1 MVTRRRR
8 ASTARHSERAKQA
21 EQAEQRL
28 AELGLALPAP
38 PQPVASYLPAVQSGR
53 LLFVSGML
61 PFQQGAV
68 LYPGRLGE
76 GVTVEEG
83 AAAARQAVLNGL
95 AVVLAAVG
103 SLDRVAR
110 VVRVNGYVTSTPAF
124 HQQPAVMNGASDLLT
139 AVFGTRGRHSRVA
152 VGVAALP
159 LNASVELDLVV
170 ELHPAPSRTRPG
182 SRSRR

>member
-1 MVTRRRR
+1 LNVAGRSRESSGGVDPPPDIIMD
-8 ASTARHSERAKQA
+8 
-21 EQAEQRL
+21 RL

-61 PFQQGAV
+61 PFQQGVV

-83 AAAARQAVLNGL
+83 VAAARQAVLNGL
-95 AVVLAAVG
+95 AVVAATAG
-103 SLDRVAR
+103 SLNRVAQ
-110 VVRVNGYVTSTPAF
+110 VVRVNGYVASTPDF
-124 HQQPAVMNGASDLLT
+124 HQQPAVMNGASDLLA
-139 AVFGTRGRHSRVA
+139 AVFGPRGRHSRMA

-159 LNASVELDLVV
+159 LNSSVELDLVV
-170 ELHPAPSRTRPG
+170 EMTSAPSPTRSG
-182 SRSRR
+182 LRSRR